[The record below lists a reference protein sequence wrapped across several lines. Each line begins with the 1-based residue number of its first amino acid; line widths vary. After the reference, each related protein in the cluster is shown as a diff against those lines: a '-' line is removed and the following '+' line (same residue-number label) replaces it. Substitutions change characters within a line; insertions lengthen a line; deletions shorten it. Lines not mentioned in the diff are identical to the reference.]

1 MAEAKT
7 IEDQNARLMRR
18 ATYASVSV
26 AGTLVVVKSAAWLL
40 TDSIAMLS
48 TLIDSLL
55 DAAASLVNLM
65 AVGQA
70 LKPADR
76 AHRFGHGKAEPLA
89 GLGQAALIAGSAA
102 FLLFAAGHRLFQPRP
117 IDNSAIGV
125 GVMVFAIV
133 LTLVLVRFQRY
144 VVGKTKSVAISA
156 DSLHYVS
163 DLLVNIGVIVALVLV
178 TTLGWVW
185 VDPVFGLAVA
195 VFILYSTWKIVARA
209 LDMLM
214 DRELPDEDRARIR
227 EIVLGHAE
235 VRDMH
240 DLRTR
245 SSGRDTF
252 IQLHLELDGD
262 LTLNRAHQISDAVE
276 ARIRAAFPGAEIII
290 HQDPAGVEEERAT
303 FAG

>member
-26 AGTLVVVKSAAWLL
+26 AGMLIAVKSAAWLL

-48 TLIDSLL
+48 TLIDSLF
-55 DAAASLVNLM
+55 DAAASLVNLI

-89 GLGQAALIAGSAA
+89 GLGHAALIAGSAA
-102 FLLFAAGHRLFQPRP
+102 FLLFEAGHRLFQPRP
-117 IDNSAIGV
+117 IDNSAIGI

-133 LTLVLVRFQRY
+133 LTLVLVRFQRH

-163 DLLVNIGVIVALVLV
+163 DLLVNIGVIYQFD
-178 TTLGWVW
+178 G
-185 VDPVFGLAVA
+185 DPNL
-195 VFILYSTWKIVARA
+195 T
-209 LDMLM
+209 
-214 DRELPDEDRARIR
+214 PDEQALNDGVVRVSADPQGPGPKRWGI
-227 EIVLGHAE
+227 IVS
-235 VRDMH
+235 RDH
-240 DLRTR
+240 PSR
-245 SSGRDTF
+245 
-252 IQLHLELDGD
+252 
-262 LTLNRAHQISDAVE
+262 
-276 ARIRAAFPGAEIII
+276 P
-290 HQDPAGVEEERAT
+290 
-303 FAG
+303 

>member
-144 VVGKTKSVAISA
+144 VVGETKSVAISA

-227 EIVLGHAE
+227 EIALGHAE

-276 ARIRAAFPGAEIII
+276 ATIRAAFPGAEIII